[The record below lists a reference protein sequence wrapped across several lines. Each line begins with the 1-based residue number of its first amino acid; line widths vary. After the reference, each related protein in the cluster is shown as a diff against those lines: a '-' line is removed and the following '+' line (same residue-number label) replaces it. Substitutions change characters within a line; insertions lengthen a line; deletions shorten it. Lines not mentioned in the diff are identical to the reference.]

1 MWAGPGHDPDR
12 QGKEALGEPAA
23 AHKQAV
29 AACGD
34 DLYAEP

>member
-1 MWAGPGHDPDR
+1 MTPMMR
-12 QGKEALGEPAA
+12 KEGMGEPHA

-34 DLYAEP
+34 DPHI